1 MLKTAL
7 PLVNV
12 AVPITVLPSLK
23 VTVPVGVGAPL
34 LVPATVAVKVTFSPK
49 VEGSVEELKL
59 MCVQAGVTV
68 WVSVGLLPPA

>member
-12 AVPITVLPSLK
+12 AVPIAVLPSLK
-23 VTVPVGVGAPL
+23 VTVPVGVGSRG
-34 LVPATVAVKVTFSPK
+34 LVPATVAVKVTLSPK

-59 MCVQAGVTV
+59 ICVQAGVTV
-68 WVSVGLLPPA
+68 WVMLHST